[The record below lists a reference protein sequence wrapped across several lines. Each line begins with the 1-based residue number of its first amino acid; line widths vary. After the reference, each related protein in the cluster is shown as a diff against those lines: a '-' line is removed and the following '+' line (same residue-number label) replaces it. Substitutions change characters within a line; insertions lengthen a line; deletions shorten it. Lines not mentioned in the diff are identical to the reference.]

1 MKSQRRKQAKK
12 PVRSGDGSSA
22 SRKRVTRPRSYPEL
36 SHTELRWTCPTR
48 WFTFRTTK
56 ELEPLDTIVGQP
68 RAIEALRLGA
78 LLRSAGYNIYVS
90 GLSGTGRLTT
100 IQHILEQLRQPVKNL
115 RDFCYVHNFQTP
127 EEPKLL
133 VLSAGMGR
141 GLKQRLRE
149 TLTLLQ
155 NKLAKLFDEEGFRRT
170 RKAIYQR
177 YQAKQQQLLEDFQQK
192 IAAYGFTVG
201 QIEEEGTVYPALL
214 FQHNEQLYT
223 FDDLPELVQ
232 QGVLSPEQ
240 YREIQQHYRQWEEE
254 LLERT
259 RKSLQLAEEMER
271 ELLEHDQLAAFG
283 LVRAAFDELRG
294 EFASEAAAVR
304 SFLDAVEDQILQ
316 NIELFHPEVDL
327 DPQKLA
333 EREDL
338 LRKLEVNLIVDR
350 TNQQYPPVVIEAYP
364 SYRNL
369 FGTIEASMDPATRE
383 VRSTHLHIRA
393 GSLLK
398 ADRGFLILNVTD
410 VLSEPGVWEALKRVL
425 LHQRLEIQA
434 VDSAFLA
441 PAFLKPE
448 PINVDVK
455 VILIGSE
462 EHYLT
467 LYALEEEF
475 KKIFKINAMFDYE
488 APLSQSMVQAYAR
501 FVAKICND
509 EQLPH
514 FSRTGMAA
522 LIEFVVEHTEKR
534 GYGTL
539 KFSDIADV
547 VREAGFYA
555 RQQGAAVVHRKHVEY
570 ALRQRRWRNSLIDEK
585 YHQAILEN
593 TVLIQTTGAVVGQV
607 NGLTVYHVGGIHF
620 GKPVRITATVSPGNA
635 GIVNIEREVELS
647 GSTHDKGI
655 LILGGILR
663 SRFGTRNPITL
674 TASITLE
681 QSYDE
686 IDGDSASSAELYALL
701 SALAQVPVKQSI
713 AVTGSVDQYGHI
725 QPVGG
730 INDKIR
736 GFFEICRDRGLT
748 GEQGV
753 IIPEQNV
760 RNLMLPRDIIAAVK
774 RKQFHIYPIRTV
786 EEGIEILTDLPA
798 GTMDK
803 KGHYPPGSLYARI
816 MERLQQ
822 FRESLKESEMSDGEH

>member
-1 MKSQRRKQAKK
+1 MKSQRRKQFKK
-12 PVRSGDGSSA
+12 PIRSGAVSKA
-22 SRKRVTRPRSYPEL
+22 SQRHSDRQRSYPEL
-36 SHTELRWTCPTR
+36 SYKELRWNCPTR
-48 WFTFRTTK
+48 WFHFRTTK

-68 RAIEALRLGA
+68 RALSALHLGA
-78 LLRSAGYNIYVS
+78 LLRAPGYNIYIS
-90 GLSGTGRLTT
+90 GLSGTGRLSTV
-100 IQHILEQLRQPVKNL
+100 QHILEQLRQPAKNL
-115 RDFCYVHNFQTP
+115 RDFCYVYNFQTP

-133 VLSAGMGR
+133 VLPAGMGQA
-141 GLKQRLRE
+141 LKQRLRGTVE
-149 TLTLLQ
+149 LLQ
-155 NKLAKLFDEEGFRRT
+155 DKVRKLFDEEGFRRT

-177 YQAKQQQLLEDFQQK
+177 YQEKQQRLLQDFQEK

-201 QIEEEGTVYPALL
+201 QIEDEGTVYPALL
-214 FQHNEQLYT
+214 YRHNGELYT
-223 FDDLPELVQ
+223 FEDLPALVQ
-232 QGVLSPEQ
+232 QGVLNAAQYKAIEQ
-240 YREIQQHYRQWEEE
+240 QYRQWEEE
-254 LLERT
+254 LVERT
-259 RKSLQLAEEMER
+259 RKSLELAEEMER
-271 ELLEHDQLAAFG
+271 ELLEHDQLAASG
-283 LVRAAFDELRG
+283 LIRAAFDELRS
-294 EFASEAAAVR
+294 EFSPGSPALL
-304 SFLDAVEDQILQ
+304 SFLDSAEQHILAH
-316 NIELFHPEVDL
+316 IELFHPDVDL
-327 DPQKLA
+327 DPQKVA

-338 LRKLEVNLIVDR
+338 RKKLDVNVLIDR
-350 TNQQYPPVVIEAYP
+350 SDQQYPPVVIEAYP
-364 SYRNL
+364 TYRNL

-383 VRSTHLHIRA
+383 VRSSYLHIRA

-398 ADRGFLILNVTD
+398 ADRGFLILNITD

-425 LHQRLEIQA
+425 LHQKLEIQA
-434 VDSAFLA
+434 VDSSFLA

-448 PINVDVK
+448 PIEVDVK

-488 APLSQSMVQAYAR
+488 APLSRDMVEAYAR
-501 FVAKICND
+501 FVAKICED

-514 FSRTGMAA
+514 FNRTGMAA
-522 LIEFVVEHTEKR
+522 LIEFIVEHAEKR

-547 VREAGFYA
+547 IRESGFYA
-555 RQQGAAVVHRKHVEY
+555 RQHGASVVNRKHVEF
-570 ALRQRRWRNSLIDEK
+570 ALQQRRWRNSLMDEK

-593 TVLIQTTGAVVGQV
+593 TLLIQTSGTAIGQV

-647 GSTHDKGI
+647 GSTHDKGV
-655 LILGGILR
+655 LILSGILR
-663 SRFGTRNPITL
+663 SRFGMQHPITL

-701 SALAQVPVKQSI
+701 SALANVPIKQSI

-736 GFFEICRDRGLT
+736 GFFDICRDRGLS

-753 IIPEQNV
+753 IIPEQNI
-760 RNLMLPRDIIAAVK
+760 RNLMLPKEIVEAVK
-774 RKQFHIYPIRTV
+774 RKQFHIYPIRTI
-786 EEGIEILTDLPA
+786 EEGIEILTDIPA
-798 GTMDK
+798 GTADSR
-803 KGHYPPGSLYARI
+803 GHYPPGTLYARI
-816 MERLQQ
+816 LARLQQ
-822 FRESLKESEMSDGEH
+822 FRESLKESESSDG